1 MPGRAWLLSG
11 GLWMQPGRA
20 RGALQTPPGTWRR
33 FLGCLGDGLQQSG
46 VGSGL
51 RHLSV
56 SGTDFILSLLG
67 VTE

>member
-1 MPGRAWLLSG
+1 MH
-11 GLWMQPGRA
+11 RA
-20 RGALQTPPGTWRR
+20 RFELRR
-33 FLGCLGDGLQQSG
+33 FLSRLGDGLQQSG

-56 SGTDFILSLLG
+56 SGTVFILSLLG

>member
-1 MPGRAWLLSG
+1 MH
-11 GLWMQPGRA
+11 RA
-20 RGALQTPPGTWRR
+20 RFELRR
-33 FLGCLGDGLQQSG
+33 FLSRLGDGLQQSG

-56 SGTDFILSLLG
+56 SGIDFILSLLG